1 MRLSDCIVRAISNQ
15 KGGVGKTTVCLNL
28 GVGLARQGKKVLLI
42 DFDVQA
48 NLTQSLGYQTPDDI
62 PITVSDIMRKMIED
76 EVFDPLEG
84 VIEHAEGVHLIP
96 SNIQLS
102 GIEASLANTM
112 NRERILKNYIDQI
125 RPHFDTI
132 LIDCM
137 PSLGML
143 TLNALTAADK
153 VIIPIQAHFLSV
165 KGLELLLRT
174 VGRVRKQLNP
184 QLSVEGI
191 LINMLDR
198 RATFTKDIIALI
210 REHFGSNMK
219 VFNTEIP
226 LSVRAVEATA
236 EGKSIFQHDPNGKVA
251 DAFFRL
257 TKEVYQDERQRTENK
272 DFQLR

>member
-1 MRLSDCIVRAISNQ
+1 LSDCIVRAISNQ

-28 GVGLARQGKKVLLI
+28 GVGLARQGKRVLLI

-48 NLTQSLGYQTPDDI
+48 NLTQSMGFQMPDEI
-62 PITVSDIMRKMIED
+62 PVTISDIMRKMIED
-76 EVFDPLEG
+76 EAFDPLEG
-84 VIEHAEGVHLIP
+84 MIKHSEGLHLIP

-102 GIEASLANTM
+102 GIEASLANAM

-125 RPHFDTI
+125 RSHFDTI

-184 QLSVEGI
+184 QLSVEGV

-198 RATFTKDIIALI
+198 RANFTKEIVSLI

-226 LSVRAVEATA
+226 TSIRAVEATA
-236 EGKSIFQHDPNGKVA
+236 EGKSILLYDPNGKVA
-251 DAFFRL
+251 VAFHRL
-257 TKEVYQDERQRTENK
+257 TKEVCQDERQRKENK
-272 DFQLR
+272 DCKLR

>member
-48 NLTQSLGYQTPDDI
+48 NLTQSMGYQTPDDI

>member
-48 NLTQSLGYQTPDDI
+48 NLTQSMGYQTPDDI

-257 TKEVYQDERQRTENK
+257 TKEVNQDERQRPENK

>member
-48 NLTQSLGYQTPDDI
+48 NLTQSMGFQTPDDI

-125 RPHFDTI
+125 KPHFDTI

-143 TLNALTAADK
+143 TLNALTIADK

-257 TKEVYQDERQRTENK
+257 TKEVNQDERQRPENK

>member
-48 NLTQSLGYQTPDDI
+48 NLTQSMGYQTPDDI
-62 PITVSDIMRKMIED
+62 PITVSDIMRKMIDD

-143 TLNALTAADK
+143 TLNALTAANK

-257 TKEVYQDERQRTENK
+257 TKEVYQDERQRPENK

>member
-48 NLTQSLGYQTPDDI
+48 NLTQSMGYQTPDDI

-84 VIEHAEGVHLIP
+84 VIEHAEGIYLIP

-102 GIEASLANTM
+102 GIEASLANAM

-257 TKEVYQDERQRTENK
+257 TKEVNQDERQRPENK
-272 DFQLR
+272 TFQLR

>member
-1 MRLSDCIVRAISNQ
+1 MSDCIVCAISNQ

-48 NLTQSLGYQTPDDI
+48 NLTQSMGYQTPDDI

-84 VIEHAEGVHLIP
+84 MIEHAEGIHLIP

-102 GIEASLANTM
+102 GIEASLANAM

-184 QLSVEGI
+184 QLSIEGI

-257 TKEVYQDERQRTENK
+257 TKEVNQDERQRPENK
-272 DFQLR
+272 DLQLR

>member
-48 NLTQSLGYQTPDDI
+48 NLTQSMGYQTPDDI

-84 VIEHAEGVHLIP
+84 VIEHAEGIHLIP

-165 KGLELLLRT
+165 KGLELLLWT

-257 TKEVYQDERQRTENK
+257 TKEVNQDERQRPENK

>member
-48 NLTQSLGYQTPDDI
+48 NLTQSMGYQTPDDI

-84 VIEHAEGVHLIP
+84 VTEHAEGIHLIP

-184 QLSVEGI
+184 QLSIEGI

-257 TKEVYQDERQRTENK
+257 TKEVNQDERQRPENK

>member
-1 MRLSDCIVRAISNQ
+1 MRLTDCIVRAISNQ

-48 NLTQSLGYQTPDDI
+48 NLTQSMGYQMPDEI
-62 PITVSDIMRKMIED
+62 PIAISDIMRKMIED
-76 EVFDPLEG
+76 EAFDPLEG
-84 VIEHAEGVHLIP
+84 MIEHAEGLYLIP

-125 RPHFDTI
+125 RPQFDTI

-198 RATFTKDIIALI
+198 RATFTKDIISLI
-210 REHFGSNMK
+210 REHFGSKMK

-226 LSVRAVEATA
+226 MSIRAVEATA
-236 EGKSIFQHDPNGKVA
+236 EGKSIFRHDPNGKVA

-257 TKEVYQDERQRTENK
+257 TKEVSQDERQRTENK
-272 DFQLR
+272 NFQLR

>member
-48 NLTQSLGYQTPDDI
+48 NLTQSMGYQTPDDI

-112 NRERILKNYIDQI
+112 NRERILNNYIDQI

-257 TKEVYQDERQRTENK
+257 TKEVNQDERQRPENK
-272 DFQLR
+272 NFQLR

>member
-48 NLTQSLGYQTPDDI
+48 NLTQSMGYQTPDDI

-84 VIEHAEGVHLIP
+84 VIEHVEGIHLIP

-112 NRERILKNYIDQI
+112 NRERILKNYVDQI
-125 RPHFDTI
+125 RPHYDTI

-143 TLNALTAADK
+143 TLNALTAANK

-198 RATFTKDIIALI
+198 RATFTMDIIALI

-257 TKEVYQDERQRTENK
+257 TKEVNQNERQRPENK

>member
-48 NLTQSLGYQTPDDI
+48 NLTQSMGYQTPDDI

-84 VIEHAEGVHLIP
+84 VIEHAEGIHLIP

-257 TKEVYQDERQRTENK
+257 TKEVNQDERQRPENK

>member
-1 MRLSDCIVRAISNQ
+1 MSDCIVRAISNQ

-48 NLTQSLGYQTPDDI
+48 NLTQSMGYQTPDDI

-184 QLSVEGI
+184 HLSVEGI

-257 TKEVYQDERQRTENK
+257 TKEVNQDERQRPENK
-272 DFQLR
+272 TFQLR

>member
-48 NLTQSLGYQTPDDI
+48 NLTQSMGYQTPDDI

-84 VIEHAEGVHLIP
+84 VIEHAEGIHLIP

-184 QLSVEGI
+184 QLSLEGI

-198 RATFTKDIIALI
+198 RATFTKDIIVLI

-257 TKEVYQDERQRTENK
+257 TKEVNQNERQRPENK

>member
-48 NLTQSLGYQTPDDI
+48 NLTQSMGYQTPDDI

-84 VIEHAEGVHLIP
+84 VIEHAEGIHLIP

-184 QLSVEGI
+184 QLSIEGI

-198 RATFTKDIIALI
+198 RATFTKDIITLI

-257 TKEVYQDERQRTENK
+257 TKEVNQDERQRPENK

>member
-48 NLTQSLGYQTPDDI
+48 NLTQSMGYQTPDDI

-84 VIEHAEGVHLIP
+84 VTEHAEGINLIP

-184 QLSVEGI
+184 QLSIEGI

-198 RATFTKDIIALI
+198 RATFTKDIITLI

-257 TKEVYQDERQRTENK
+257 TKEVNQDERQRPENK

>member
-1 MRLSDCIVRAISNQ
+1 MSDCIVRAISNQ
-15 KGGVGKTTVCLNL
+15 KGGVGKTAVCLNL

-48 NLTQSLGYQTPDDI
+48 NLTQSMGYQTPDDI

>member
-1 MRLSDCIVRAISNQ
+1 MSDCIVRAISNQ

-48 NLTQSLGYQTPDDI
+48 NLTQSMGYQTPDDI

-84 VIEHAEGVHLIP
+84 VIKLAEGVHLIP

-184 QLSVEGI
+184 QLSIEGI

-198 RATFTKDIIALI
+198 RATFTKDIIVLI

-251 DAFFRL
+251 DAFFQL
-257 TKEVYQDERQRTENK
+257 TKEVNQDERQRPENK
-272 DFQLR
+272 TFQLR

>member
-1 MRLSDCIVRAISNQ
+1 MSDCIVRAISNQ

-48 NLTQSLGYQTPDDI
+48 NLTQSMGYQTPDDI

-84 VIEHAEGVHLIP
+84 VIEHAEGIHLIP

-257 TKEVYQDERQRTENK
+257 TKEVNQDERQRPENK

>member
-1 MRLSDCIVRAISNQ
+1 MSDCIVRAISNQ

-48 NLTQSLGYQTPDDI
+48 NLTQSMGYQTPDDI

>member
-15 KGGVGKTTVCLNL
+15 KGGVGKTAVCLNL

-48 NLTQSLGYQTPDDI
+48 NLTQSMGYQTPDDI

>member
-48 NLTQSLGYQTPDDI
+48 NLTQSMGYQTPDDI

-84 VIEHAEGVHLIP
+84 VIEYAEGIHLIP

-125 RPHFDTI
+125 RPHYDTI

-153 VIIPIQAHFLSV
+153 VIIPLQAHFLSV

-257 TKEVYQDERQRTENK
+257 TKEVNQDERQRPENK